1 MLTKR
6 RRHDSPRRSRR
17 AFTLIELLIVIAIL
31 LAIGGLV
38 VVNLLPKKEEAD
50 INLMQAQIDQFD
62 ASLKYFKLA
71 MNRYPTEEEGL
82 RALWSRDAIEDEE
95 EAQRW
100 NGPHLENPSP
110 RDTWGS
116 EWIYRQPSEI
126 EGLAYD
132 IISLGP
138 DKEQDTADDITNHDR
153 LRDDEGQLPEDLDFT
168 PPVTGDGS

>member
-1 MLTKR
+1 MHTVLTKR
-6 RRHDSPRRSRR
+6 RRHDSPTRARR

-82 RALWSRDAIEDEE
+82 RALWSRDAVEDEE
-95 EAQRW
+95 DAQRW
-100 NGPHLENPSP
+100 KGPHLDSPNP

-116 EWIYRQPSEI
+116 EWIYR
-126 EGLAYD
+126 
-132 IISLGP
+132 
-138 DKEQDTADDITNHDR
+138 
-153 LRDDEGQLPEDLDFT
+153 
-168 PPVTGDGS
+168 

>member
-6 RRHDSPRRSRR
+6 RRHDSPRRARR

-71 MNRYPTEEEGL
+71 MNRYPTEDEGL

-100 NGPHLENPSP
+100 NGPHLENPNP

-168 PPVTGDGS
+168 PAVTGDGS